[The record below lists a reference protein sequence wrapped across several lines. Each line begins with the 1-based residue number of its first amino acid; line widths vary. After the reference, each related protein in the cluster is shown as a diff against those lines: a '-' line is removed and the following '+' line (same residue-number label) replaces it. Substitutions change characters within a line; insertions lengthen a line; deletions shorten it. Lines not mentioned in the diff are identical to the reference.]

1 MVFALTAKSVVF
13 LILVAWELVWKGIA
27 LWKSAK
33 QSQKWWYISML
44 ILNTIG
50 ILPLVY
56 LIFFQKEGAWINKIK
71 ARKSVRIV
79 RAVKKGKK
87 RRM

>member
-87 RRM
+87 RRR